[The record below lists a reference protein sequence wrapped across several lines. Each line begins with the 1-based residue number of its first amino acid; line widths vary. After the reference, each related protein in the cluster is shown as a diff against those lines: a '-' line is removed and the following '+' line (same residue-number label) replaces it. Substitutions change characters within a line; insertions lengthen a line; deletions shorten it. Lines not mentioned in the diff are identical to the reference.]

1 MKYMQRKYVT
11 KKLVKR
17 IGTLTNDLFKQSVIE
32 VMDIKDVTDEQL
44 QDFMSTIRRA
54 SYMHIV
60 MDASLEEVKDIMNK
74 KEKIDEIYL
83 NKMMT
88 LSSADLSDILF
99 LHEHAKPRRAERTLE
114 AITSELARR
123 SLLNDS
129 SQSDAIYNNG
139 DVDVKR
145 KSNSARKKANSK
157 RDKTNKSR

>member
-1 MKYMQRKYVT
+1 MQRKYVT